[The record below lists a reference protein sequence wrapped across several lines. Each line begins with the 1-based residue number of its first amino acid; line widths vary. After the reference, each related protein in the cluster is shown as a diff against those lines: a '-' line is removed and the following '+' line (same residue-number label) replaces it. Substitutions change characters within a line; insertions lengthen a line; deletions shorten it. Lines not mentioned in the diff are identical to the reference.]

1 MKSPINYFFIGI
13 AGSGMSAIA
22 QYLKLAGNNVSG
34 SDRQFIEGQFNATE
48 EALSQEGILCY
59 PQNGLGINKGTDIV
73 VVSTAIEDTVPEVLI
88 AKQLG
93 KKILK
98 RSELLALIAMDKRTI
113 AVGGTSGKSTTTA
126 MLFDILD
133 HAGLNPSIIGGA
145 GLTRLINQGK
155 IGNAAFGEG
164 EWLILEA
171 DESDGSIIQYHPE
184 IGLLLN
190 VDKDHQEIESL
201 MKLFSIFKTHSSNF
215 IVNLSHPLS
224 ASLSSS
230 SNFDFSYTDELSHK
244 VQAIGFTQIGENI
257 SFYIDDILFSMN
269 LIGKHNMENALA
281 AIAVAASIGIPYAVS
296 SSALK
301 NYKGIYRRHQV
312 YGTKGGITLIDD
324 FAHNPVKCAKSIEAC
339 QPISDKL
346 IAWFQPHGYGPTKFL
361 RHDFIDELSKVIRP
375 QDELWMSEIYYA
387 GGTAV
392 KDISAGDLIEDLKS
406 KGINAFFVPNREKLF
421 DAIAPHFT
429 SSTTLLLMG
438 ARDPSLGDFAKKVWG
453 LLQNSRKKN

>member
-1 MKSPINYFFIGI
+1 
-13 AGSGMSAIA
+13 
-22 QYLKLAGNNVSG
+22 VSG
-34 SDRQFIEGQFNATE
+34 SDRQFIEGQFNATGK
-48 EALSQEGILCY
+48 ALSQEGILCY
-59 PQNGLGINKGTDIV
+59 PQNGMGINEDIDIV
-73 VVSTAIEDTVPEVLI
+73 VVSTAIEDTVPEVI
-88 AKQLG
+88 AAKQLG

-98 RSELLALIAMDKRTI
+98 RSELLASIAMDKRTI

-133 HAGLNPSIIGGA
+133 YAGLKPSIIGGA

-312 YGTKGGITLIDD
+312 YGTKGGVTLIDD

-438 ARDPSLGDFAKKVWG
+438 ARDPSLGDFAKEVWG

>member
-13 AGSGMSAIA
+13 AGTGMSAIA
-22 QYLKLAGNNVSG
+22 QYLKLAGHNVSG
-34 SDRQFIEGQFNATE
+34 SDRQFIEGQFNSIK
-48 EALSQEGILCY
+48 EALNQEGILCY
-59 PQNGLGINKGTDIV
+59 PQNGLGINEDTDIV
-73 VVSTAIEDTVPEVLI
+73 VVSTAIEDTVPEVLV

-98 RSELLALIAMDKRTI
+98 RSELLASIAMDKRTI

-145 GLTRLINQGK
+145 GLTRLIEQGK

-164 EWLILEA
+164 EWLIVEA
-171 DESDGSIIQYHPE
+171 DESDGSIVQYHPE

-201 MKLFSIFKTHSSNF
+201 MELFSIFKINSKNF

-224 ASLSSS
+224 ASLSAS
-230 SNFDFSYTDELSHK
+230 SNFDFSYTYELSGK
-244 VQAIGFTQIGENI
+244 VQATGFTQIGENI

-281 AIAVAASIGIPYAVS
+281 AIAVAASIGITFAVS

-312 YGTKGGITLIDD
+312 YGTKGGVTLIDD

-361 RHDFIDELSKVIRP
+361 RQDFVDELSKVIRP
-375 QDELWMSEIYYA
+375 QDEVWMSEIYYA
-387 GGTAV
+387 GGSAV
-392 KDISAGDLIEDLKS
+392 KDISAGDLIEDIKS
-406 KGINAFFVPNREKLF
+406 KGINAFFVPNREKLL
-421 DAIAPHFT
+421 DTIRPHFT

-438 ARDPSLGDFAKKVWG
+438 ARDPALGDFAKEVWSQ
-453 LLQNSRKKN
+453 L

>member
-22 QYLKLAGNNVSG
+22 QYLKHAVHVVSG
-34 SDRQFIEGQFNATE
+34 SDRQFLAGESNATKD
-48 EALSQEGILCY
+48 ALVKEGILCF
-59 PQNGLGINKGTDIV
+59 PQNGSGINDAIDIV
-73 VVSTAIEDTVPEVLI
+73 VVSTAIEDTVPEVLA

-93 KKILK
+93 KKIIK
-98 RSELLALIAMDKRTI
+98 RSELLASIAMEKRTI

-133 HAGLNPSIIGGA
+133 HAGLKPSIIGGA
-145 GLTRLINQGK
+145 GLTRLIDQGK

-171 DESDGSIIQYHPE
+171 DESDGSIVQYHPE

-190 VDKDHQEIESL
+190 VDKDHQEIEAL
-201 MKLFSIFKTHSSNF
+201 MELFSTFKNNSNHF

-224 ASLSSS
+224 ASLSAS
-230 SNFDFSYTDELSHK
+230 SNFDFSYTDSSNNNI
-244 VQAIGFTQIGENI
+244 QATGFTQTGVSI
-257 SFYIDDILFSMN
+257 SFYIHDILFSMN

-281 AIAVAASIGIPYAVS
+281 AIAVAASIGVPFMVS
-296 SSALK
+296 AEALN

-312 YGTKGGITLIDD
+312 YGVKGGVTLIDD
-324 FAHNPVKCAKSIEAC
+324 FAHNPVKCARSIEAC
-339 QPISDKL
+339 QPISEKM

-361 RHDFIDELSKVIRP
+361 RHDFVAELAKVMRP
-375 QDELWMSEIYYA
+375 QDEIWMSEIYYA

-392 KDISAGDLIEDLKS
+392 KDISAGDLINDLKS
-406 KGINAFFVPNREKLF
+406 KGVNAFFVSDRERLI
-421 DAIAPHFT
+421 DSMRPHFT

-438 ARDPSLGDFAKKVWG
+438 ARDPSLGEFAKNIWG
-453 LLQNSRKKN
+453 RL

>member
-438 ARDPSLGDFAKKVWG
+438 ARDPSLGDFAKEVWG

>member
-22 QYLKLAGNNVSG
+22 QYLKHAGHVVSG
-34 SDRQFIEGQFNATE
+34 SDRQFLAGESNATKD
-48 EALSQEGILCY
+48 ALVKEGILCF
-59 PQNGLGINKGTDIV
+59 PQNGSGINDAIDIV
-73 VVSTAIEDTVPEVLI
+73 VVSTAIEDTVPEVLA

-93 KKILK
+93 KKIIK
-98 RSELLALIAMDKRTI
+98 RSELLASIAMEKRTI

-133 HAGLNPSIIGGA
+133 HAGLKPSIIGGA
-145 GLTRLINQGK
+145 GLTRLIDQGK

-171 DESDGSIIQYHPE
+171 DESDGSIVQYHPE

-190 VDKDHQEIESL
+190 VDKDHQEIEAL
-201 MKLFSIFKTHSSNF
+201 MELFSTFKNNSNHF

-224 ASLSSS
+224 ASLSAS
-230 SNFDFSYTDELSHK
+230 SNFDFSYTDSSNNNI
-244 VQAIGFTQIGENI
+244 QATGFTQTGVSI
-257 SFYIDDILFSMN
+257 SFYIHDILFSMN

-281 AIAVAASIGIPYAVS
+281 AIAVAASIGVPFMVS
-296 SSALK
+296 AEALN

-312 YGTKGGITLIDD
+312 YGVKGGVTLIDD
-324 FAHNPVKCAKSIEAC
+324 FAHNPVKCARSIEAC
-339 QPISDKL
+339 QPISEKM

-361 RHDFIDELSKVIRP
+361 RHDFVAELAKVMRP
-375 QDELWMSEIYYA
+375 QDEIWMSEIYYA

-392 KDISAGDLIEDLKS
+392 KDISAGDLINDLKS
-406 KGINAFFVPNREKLF
+406 KGVNAFFVSDRERLI
-421 DAIAPHFT
+421 DSMRPHFT

-438 ARDPSLGDFAKKVWG
+438 ARDPSLGEFAKNIWG
-453 LLQNSRKKN
+453 RL

>member
-59 PQNGLGINKGTDIV
+59 PQNGLGINKGTDFV

-438 ARDPSLGDFAKKVWG
+438 ARDPSLGDFAKEVWG